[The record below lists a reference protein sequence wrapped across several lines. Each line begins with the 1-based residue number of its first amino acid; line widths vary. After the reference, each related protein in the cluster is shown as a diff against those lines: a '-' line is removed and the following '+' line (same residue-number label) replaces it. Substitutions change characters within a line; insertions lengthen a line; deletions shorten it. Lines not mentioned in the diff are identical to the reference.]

1 MYGVAYSR
9 CGHHQD
15 AEDVV
20 QDAAI
25 VLLKQETTSGDE
37 RAIAWTATDYALKD
51 RWQRESAK
59 ARGGTGQARPDRQ
72 TDERVST
79 RSLDGVRV
87 GSLPVV
93 ASAER
98 TALARMELAALL
110 ETAPLE
116 ARLAAAGYTLR
127 EIGEATST
135 PPQTVYSRVTKWRA
149 LNCES

>member
-9 CGHHQD
+9 CGHRQD

-37 RAIAWTATDYALKD
+37 RGIAWTVTDYALKD
-51 RWQRESAK
+51 RRQRESAK
-59 ARGGTGQARPDRQ
+59 ARGGTGQTRPDRQ

-79 RSLDGVRV
+79 RSLDGIRAER
-87 GSLPVV
+87 LPAV

-98 TALARMELAALL
+98 TALARMELSAVL
-110 ETAPLE
+110 EAAPLE
-116 ARLAAAGYTLR
+116 ARLAAAGYTHR

-135 PPQTVYSRVTKWRA
+135 PPQTVYSRVMKWRA
-149 LNCES
+149 SNCES